1 MGEKIQQTEATTA
14 VNGRVAQSVSTGTP
28 GVSGAL
34 LMSGYRRVN
43 VCNRRAKFEREREMF
58 LDAEWQQ
65 SENNSKGN
73 YYTLCKVQHLHLDLT
88 STMGGPITLDIWCEH
103 GCSEHFLASYANK

>member
-1 MGEKIQQTEATTA
+1 MGEKIEQTEATTA

-43 VCNRRAKFEREREMF
+43 VCDRRAELYKKEKKRKRKITGCVFGCWM
-58 LDAEWQQ
+58 A
-65 SENNSKGN
+65 GN
-73 YYTLCKVQHLHLDLT
+73 
-88 STMGGPITLDIWCEH
+88 
-103 GCSEHFLASYANK
+103 

>member
-1 MGEKIQQTEATTA
+1 MGEKIEQTEATTA

-43 VCNRRAKFEREREMF
+43 VCNRRAEFDKNKRERKEQNVF
-58 LDAEWQQ
+58 LDGGWQD
-65 SENNSKGN
+65 SK
-73 YYTLCKVQHLHLDLT
+73 K
-88 STMGGPITLDIWCEH
+88 
-103 GCSEHFLASYANK
+103 